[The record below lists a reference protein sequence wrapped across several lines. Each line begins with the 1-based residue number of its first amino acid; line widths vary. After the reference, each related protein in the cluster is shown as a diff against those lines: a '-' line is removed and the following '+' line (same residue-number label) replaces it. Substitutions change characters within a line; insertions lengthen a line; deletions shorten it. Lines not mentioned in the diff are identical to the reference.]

1 MSIKGKKIV
10 LTGGAG
16 GIGLLVA
23 QELLFAD
30 ADVLVVDRAAPP
42 PSIKRYARD
51 DLSTMEGIVAIAAVI
66 AAEAP
71 DILINLAGTQY
82 FGPME
87 LQPSDKIQMTY
98 MVNLLAP
105 VLLTQAVLPSMKRR
119 GSGHIVNVGSIFG
132 SINYPHFATYS
143 SAKAGLRGFSEALRR
158 EVHGAIDVTYIAP
171 RAVKTGFNGA
181 DVMRFAEIT
190 KMNMDAPETVAHQIV
205 QAIIDRKKDVFI
217 GFPERFFVR
226 VNALLPRLVDAAMTR
241 ETTKAKSLFNGNQ
254 VKQGAQSSA

>member
-16 GIGLLVA
+16 GIGLLIA
-23 QELLFAD
+23 QELLTGD

-42 PSIKRYARD
+42 PSIKRYARG
-51 DLSTMEGIVAIAAVI
+51 DLSTMEGIAAMAAVI

-87 LQPSDKIQMTY
+87 LQPSDEIQMTY

-105 VLLTQAVLPSMKRR
+105 VMLTQAVLPSMKWR
-119 GSGHIVNVGSIFG
+119 GSGHIVNIGSVFG
-132 SINYPHFATYS
+132 SINYPHFVTYS

-158 EVHGAIDVTYIAP
+158 ELHGSINVTYIAP
-171 RAVKTGFNGA
+171 RAVKTGFNSA

-190 KMNMDAPETVAHQIV
+190 KMNMDAPETVAHQII
-205 QAIIDRKKDVFI
+205 QAIIDRKRDVFI

-226 VNALLPRLVDAAMTR
+226 VNALLPRLVDAVMTR
-241 ETTKAKSLFNGNQ
+241 ETTKARSLFDGNKA
-254 VKQGAQSSA
+254 KQGARSSA